1 LATTIVSSS
10 ALEKIAA
17 KFGLKYQETLTGFK
31 YLSKVE
37 DLIFGYE
44 EAIGYCVDPRSVNDK
59 DGISAA
65 LLAAQINSELLSNGL
80 SLFDYLAKI
89 WQEIGLHLT
98 SQISIRVNELE
109 VRNRILRDL
118 RQMPPEEIAGIKVV
132 SFEDL
137 ALSPTPTDGLRI
149 WLAGDIRIIIRPS
162 GTEPKL
168 KCYIEITGAAE
179 ESKSLMDQVKGELNK
194 LFTRYS

>member
-1 LATTIVSSS
+1 M
-10 ALEKIAA
+10 
-17 KFGLKYQETLTGFK
+17 
-31 YLSKVE
+31 
-37 DLIFGYE
+37 
-44 EAIGYCVDPRSVNDK
+44 
-59 DGISAA
+59 
-65 LLAAQINSELLSNGL
+65 
-80 SLFDYLAKI
+80 
-89 WQEIGLHLT
+89 
-98 SQISIRVNELE
+98 
-109 VRNRILRDL
+109 RDL